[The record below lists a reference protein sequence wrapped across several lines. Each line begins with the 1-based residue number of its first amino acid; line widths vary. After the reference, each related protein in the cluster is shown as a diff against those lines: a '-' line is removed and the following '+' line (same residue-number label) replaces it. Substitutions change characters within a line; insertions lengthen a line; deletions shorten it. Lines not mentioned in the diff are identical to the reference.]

1 MRERTRQSVRVERGF
16 RKPIDVQFDGESQS
30 SDGGLVLLRAVDDR
44 IGLTEALAACLRD
57 RRDPSKVAHQVG
69 EIFRQRVFGI
79 AAGYPDGNDAAV
91 LGADPVLK
99 EVCGRRGVSGD
110 DLASQATLSRFEA
123 GVSARE
129 AVAMGRTLETFMI
142 QQHRARLRGR
152 AKLITIDLDPTED
165 RTYGQQSFSFFNG
178 HYDNWCFLPQL
189 GFLTFDDEPDQHLF
203 HARLRPGNSRCW
215 RGALPLLRRTVTQLR
230 EAFPGAVLRVRLD
243 AGFCCPRTLLILEE
257 LGCEYVV
264 AIPGNKR
271 LEGKAKR
278 LLAKARR
285 TAKETGQS
293 AKVYGEFRYAP
304 RNKSKKKERRVWP
317 RRRRIVVKAEVVVH
331 PGREPRDN
339 PRYVVT
345 NLRLPPKALYADV
358 YCARGEI
365 ENRIKELNLG
375 LALGRT
381 SCARYVANQLR
392 VLMTAAAFVLFQQL
406 RLRAARTDLARAQV
420 PTLRER
426 LIKVGARAIES
437 VRRLVLHLPAAC
449 PWRESWL
456 AVALAVGAT

>member
-1 MRERTRQSVRVERGF
+1 MSEPNRQSVRVQQGF
-16 RKPIDVQFDGESQS
+16 SKPIDVVFDGESQS
-30 SDGGLVLLRAVDDR
+30 SEGGLVLLRAVDEG
-44 IGLTEALAACLRD
+44 IGLTQALAACLKD
-57 RRDPSKVAHQVG
+57 RRDPGKVAHQIG

-110 DLASQATLSRFEA
+110 DLASQATLSRFES

-129 AVAMGRTLETFMI
+129 AVAMLRTLETFVI
-142 QQHRARLRGR
+142 QQHRSRLKGR
-152 AKLITIDLDPTED
+152 ARRITIDLDPTED
-165 RTYGQQSFSFFNG
+165 KTYGQQTFSFFNG
-178 HYDNWCFLPQL
+178 HYKSWCFLPQM

-215 RGALPLLRRTVTQLR
+215 RGAVPLLRRTVAQLR
-230 EAFPGAVLRVRLD
+230 EAFPGAVIRVRLD
-243 AGFCCPRTLLILEE
+243 AGFCCPRTLLMLEE
-257 LGCEYVV
+257 LGVEYVV
-264 AIPGNKR
+264 AIPGNPR
-271 LEGKAKR
+271 LECRAKR
-278 LLAKARR
+278 LLAQARR
-285 TAKETGQS
+285 SAKESGQS

-304 RNKSKKKERRVWP
+304 KNKSKRKKVWP
-317 RRRRIVVKAEVVVH
+317 RRRRVVVKAEVVVH

-345 NLRLPPKALYADV
+345 NLRLKPKTVYADV
-358 YCARGEI
+358 YCGRGEI

-381 SCARYVANQLR
+381 SCSRFVANQLR
-392 VLMTAAAFVLFQQL
+392 VLMTAAAYVLFQQL
-406 RLRAARTDLARAQV
+406 RLKAAKTALARAQV

-426 LIKVGARAIES
+426 LIKIGARAVES

-449 PWRESWL
+449 PWREQWL
-456 AVALAVGAT
+456 TVARAVGAT

>member
-1 MRERTRQSVRVERGF
+1 MREPTRQSVRVQQGF
-16 RKPIDVQFDGESQS
+16 VKPIDVVFDGESQS

-44 IGLTEALAACLRD
+44 IGLTAALAACLKD
-57 RRDPSKVAHQVG
+57 RRDPSKVAHQVD
-69 EIFRQRVFGI
+69 EMLRLRIFGI

-129 AVAMGRTLETFMI
+129 AVAMGRRLETFMI
-142 QQHRARLRGR
+142 QQHKGRLKGR

-189 GFLTFDDEPDQHLF
+189 GFLSFDDEPDQHLF

-215 RGALPLLRRTVTQLR
+215 RGALPLLRRTVAQLR
-230 EAFPGAVLRVRLD
+230 EAFPRAVIRVRLD
-243 AGFCCPRTLLILEE
+243 AGFCCPRTLLVLEQ
-257 LGCEYVV
+257 LKVDYVV
-264 AIPGNKR
+264 AIPGNTR
-271 LEGKAKR
+271 LAARAGKY
-278 LLAKARR
+278 LAKARR
-285 TAKETGQS
+285 SAKESGQS
-293 AKVYGEFRYAP
+293 AKVFGGFLYAP
-304 RNKSKKKERRVWP
+304 KNKSKRKKVWP

-331 PGREPRDN
+331 PGRDPRDN

-345 NLRLPPKALYADV
+345 NLKLPPEGVYSDV
-358 YCARGEI
+358 YCGRGEI

-375 LALGRT
+375 LVLGRT

-406 RLRAARTDLARAQV
+406 RLKASKTSLARAQV

-437 VRRLVLHLPAAC
+437 VRRLVLHFPAAC
-449 PWRESWL
+449 PWREPWI
-456 AVALAVGAT
+456 AVANAVGAT